1 MKILISKL
9 LAVLW
14 NVIDIIL
21 FLAACVSFTYGAFL
35 INQVVGLIVLG
46 VIFIISAFLTEIIP
60 QTKKGSDK

>member
-9 LAVLW
+9 LEIIW
-14 NVIDIIL
+14 NIIDIIL

-35 INQVVGLIVLG
+35 ISKVVGFIVLG

-60 QTKKGSDK
+60 QSKKGSDK

>member
-9 LAVLW
+9 LKIIW
-14 NVIDIIL
+14 NIIDIIL

-35 INQVVGLIVLG
+35 INKIVGLIVLG

-60 QTKKGSDK
+60 QSKKGSEK

>member
-9 LAVLW
+9 LKIIW
-14 NVIDIIL
+14 NIIDIIL

-35 INQVVGLIVLG
+35 INQVVGFIVLG

>member
-9 LAVLW
+9 LKIIW
-14 NVIDIIL
+14 NIIDIIL
-21 FLAACVSFTYGAFL
+21 FLVACVSFTYGAFL
-35 INQVVGLIVLG
+35 INQVVGFIVLG

>member
-9 LAVLW
+9 LKIIW
-14 NVIDIIL
+14 NIIDIIL

-35 INQVVGLIVLG
+35 INKVVGFIVLG

-60 QTKKGSDK
+60 QPKKGSEK